1 MLKGKIWGKVG
12 KIWGKVGNFAIV
24 PDGHYPLLMGSAASR
39 KKDDANLS
47 RKKLLYSYGP
57 KVKVREVGN
66 NILFFI

>member
-1 MLKGKIWGKVG
+1 MGKVIQG
-12 KIWGKVGNFAIV
+12 TLLSCQM
-24 PDGHYPLLMGSAASR
+24 GHYPLLMGYGR